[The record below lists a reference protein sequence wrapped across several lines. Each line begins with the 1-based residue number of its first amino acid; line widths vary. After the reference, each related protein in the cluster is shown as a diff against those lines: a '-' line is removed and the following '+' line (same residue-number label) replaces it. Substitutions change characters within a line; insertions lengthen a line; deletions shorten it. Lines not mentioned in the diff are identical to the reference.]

1 MKFTRN
7 ILTTLTILT
16 FVFCLNLTADAQKR
30 RTTKR
35 TASAAKTTTAA
46 NNAANIAEIKAS
58 AAKVSTQVKNV
69 TKFIYLLGGIASG
82 IEEIDKEA
90 KTRKVSQNALNI
102 NDKNKRKVIQSLK
115 DLRAGL
121 AALEAEFRT
130 KPALRLYN
138 FNIQGISDMS
148 GQAEDLAASGQF
160 TESGKMLISIVEK
173 LSDTLVSL
181 P

>member
-7 ILTTLTILT
+7 LLTPLTILI
-16 FVFCLNLTADAQKR
+16 FVFCLNLSANAQKR
-30 RTTKR
+30 KPSKR
-35 TASAAKTTTAA
+35 ASAAGKTTTTGSAS
-46 NNAANIAEIKAS
+46 NVAEIKAS
-58 AAKVSTQVKNV
+58 AAKVSTQIKNV
-69 TKFIYLLGGIASG
+69 TKFIYLLGGIARG
-82 IEEIDKEA
+82 IEDIDKEA
-90 KTRKVSQNALNI
+90 KTRRVSQNALNI
-102 NDKNKRKVIQSLK
+102 NDANKQKVIQSLR

-121 AALEAEFRT
+121 AALEAEFKT

-148 GQAEDLAASGQF
+148 GQAEDLAAAGQF
-160 TESGKMLISIVEK
+160 VESGKMLISIVEK